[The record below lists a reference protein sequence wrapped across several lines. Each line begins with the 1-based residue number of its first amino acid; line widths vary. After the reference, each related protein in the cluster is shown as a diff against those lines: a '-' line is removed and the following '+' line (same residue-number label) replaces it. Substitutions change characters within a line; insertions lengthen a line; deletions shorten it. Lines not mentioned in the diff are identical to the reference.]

1 MKHELATNATND
13 TAFYL
18 DGVAFV
24 HKENA
29 LQVAAGT
36 KSRVCR
42 KKGEGLKFTAK
53 GCKDLAGGRRL
64 HLIVAF
70 AYGKGVVLREAY
82 EKMDGQFFT
91 QFIQEHF
98 NLTFA

>member
-24 HKENA
+24 RKENA

-36 KSRVCR
+36 KSRVWR
-42 KKGEGLKFTAK
+42 KKGEGLNLLRRAAK
-53 GCKDLAGGRRL
+53 IWLVDVSY
-64 HLIVAF
+64 I
-70 AYGKGVVLREAY
+70 
-82 EKMDGQFFT
+82 
-91 QFIQEHF
+91 
-98 NLTFA
+98 